1 MKETTKK
8 IIRGSITALLM
19 LGCVVFCTAETGGCG
34 GGTTTHT
41 TDIST
46 EDGGAIRVKET
57 TYGNKTTYS
66 SPTYISKDQLET
78 EQKVEGYKA
87 GLGLL
92 FYLLL
97 SATAGGGE

>member
-41 TDIST
+41 TDIRT

-57 TYGNKTTYS
+57 TKGEKTTYS
-66 SPTYISKDQLET
+66 PPTYISKDQLET
-78 EQKVEGYKA
+78 EQKIEGYKA

-92 FYLLL
+92 LYLVG
-97 SATAGGGE
+97 SIVGGGE